1 VRLATYFGGVVF
13 GGLSPALSFLGLV
26 LDGELGLVAIV
37 EESVLAAGA
46 ELWSEDAG
54 GEL

>member
-1 VRLATYFGGVVF
+1 VRLATYLGGVVF

-26 LDGELGLVAIV
+26 LDGELGLVDIV
-37 EESVLAAGA
+37 EESVLGAGA
-46 ELWSEDAG
+46 ELWSDAE